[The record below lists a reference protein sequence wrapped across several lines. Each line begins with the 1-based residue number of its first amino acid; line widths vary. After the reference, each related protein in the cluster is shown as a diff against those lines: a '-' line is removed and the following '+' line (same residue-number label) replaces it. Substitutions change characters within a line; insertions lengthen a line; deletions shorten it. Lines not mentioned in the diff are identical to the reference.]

1 MKKDKSIQANSNIE
15 MKHKPKKHWTAFEIV
30 ILVILIFYTLVFL
43 FPLVWGVLTSFK
55 HPYDFGIM
63 NNNKLFG
70 LPDVEIW
77 NKFNGNI
84 FGNYAFVFDNLTI
97 KFNRTYTVGFN
108 YRTVQA
114 STEGTLV
121 LYIVNTLLYAG
132 GSSLVHVF
140 ITCSTAYLCAKYTYK
155 FSAIV
160 YAAVIFSMVIPIIGA
175 QAAMIAILQ
184 KFNLYNNWLGNYLR
198 CSSFASMYFLVFF
211 AAFKDMPNTYNE
223 AAEIDGASQLRI
235 MYTICMPLVIKM
247 ITTVFLI
254 TFIAYW
260 NDYTTPM
267 LYLPTKPTLSYA
279 LILLLQH
286 EGKIGEVPQQ
296 IASLIMLCL
305 PIVILFVIFKK
316 SLMGN
321 ISMGGIKE

>member
-1 MKKDKSIQANSNIE
+1 MKKSTTIDNKFDKR
-15 MKHKPKKHWTAFEIV
+15 KVKPKKHWTAFEII
-30 ILVILIFYTLVFL
+30 ILVILILYTVAFF

-63 NNNKLFG
+63 NENKLFG
-70 LPDVEIW
+70 LPSLDVW
-77 NKFNGNI
+77 KKFNGNI
-84 FGNYAFVFDNLTI
+84 FGNYLFVFDNLSI
-97 KFNRTYTVGFN
+97 KFNRTYMVGFN
-108 YRTVQA
+108 HRQVQA
-114 STEGTLV
+114 STEGTL
-121 LYIVNTLLYAG
+121 LIYIINTLLYAG
-132 GSSLVHVF
+132 GSSFFHVF
-140 ITCSTAYLCAKYTYK
+140 ITCSVAYLCAKYTYK
-155 FSAIV
+155 FSGIV

-175 QAAMIAILQ
+175 QSAMIAILQ
-184 KFNLYNNWLGNYLR
+184 QFNLYNNWLGNFLR
-198 CSSFASMYFLVFF
+198 CSSFATMYFLVFF

-235 MYTICMPLVIKM
+235 MYTICIPLVMKM

-254 TFIAYW
+254 IFIAYW

-279 LILLLQH
+279 LIMLLQH

-316 SLMGN
+316 KLMGN